1 MPFPSPSR
9 QVRRG
14 LLALALVLPMLSL
27 ATLVGTAAWVNAHG
41 GLASSLTTLVRST
54 ALLASGVESMTLPGT
69 LTAVQAATLEDVHA
83 TTCGYTWV
91 NDDGEDDENG
101 DALGF
106 GFAMIEPDGKNSFS
120 FSGDDGR
127 RSERLDRLMHSA
139 KVPTLWFGDD
149 GLEYVVTD
157 PATFERARKIVEPMQ
172 RIGGEM
178 GKVGGEMGRIGG
190 ELGKYGGR
198 LGALGG
204 RMGSISARLAV
215 TQMSSSERD
224 RLEAER
230 DRLQAEMERV
240 QAEMESLE
248 DGAIHQRQDELSRKM
263 DELSKQHRQALNK
276 ARPELRKL
284 FDEVRAKQKGEPIR
298 KGDGSI

>member
-1 MPFPSPSR
+1 MSFPSLPR

-14 LLALALVLPMLSL
+14 LLALTLVLPVLSV
-27 ATLVGTAAWVNAHG
+27 ATFAGAVAWVNAHG
-41 GLASSLTTLVRST
+41 GLASSLTTLVRSA
-54 ALLASGVESMTLPGT
+54 ALLASGIETLPGT
-69 LTAVQAATLEDVHA
+69 LTEVQAATLEDVHA

-91 NDDGEDDENG
+91 SDDGEDDDDDG
-101 DALGF
+101 DTLGF
-106 GFAMIEPDGKNSFS
+106 GFALIEPEGRNTFS
-120 FSGDDGR
+120 FGGDDGR
-127 RSERLDRLMHSA
+127 RSEKLDRLMHSRKA
-139 KVPTLWFGDD
+139 PALWFGDD

-157 PATFERARKIVEPMQ
+157 PATIERARTIVEPLG

-190 ELGKYGGR
+190 QLGRYGGR

-204 RMGSISARLAV
+204 RMGGISARLAV

-230 DRLQAEMERV
+230 DRLQEEMERV

-248 DGAIHQRQDELSRKM
+248 DGSIHQRQDELSRQM
-263 DELSKQHRQALNK
+263 DELSKQHRQALKK

>member
-1 MPFPSPSR
+1 MPSPSPSR

-14 LLALALVLPMLSL
+14 LFALALVLPLLSL
-27 ATLVGTAAWVNAHG
+27 ASLAGAVAWAKAHG
-41 GLASSLTTLVRST
+41 GLASSLTTLVRGT
-54 ALLASGVESMTLPGT
+54 AFLAAGLENLPGT

-83 TTCGYTWV
+83 SACGYTWV
-91 NDDGEDDENG
+91 NEDGEDG

-120 FSGDDGR
+120 FSGDHGNRSR
-127 RSERLDRLMHSA
+127 RLEALMHSA
-139 KVPTLWFGDD
+139 RVPSLWFGDD

-157 PATFERARKIVEPMQ
+157 PATVERARKICEPLQ
-172 RIGGEM
+172 RIGREM

-190 ELGKYGGR
+190 EMGRYGGR
-198 LGALGG
+198 LGSIGG
-204 RMGSISARLAV
+204 RMGSISARLA
-215 TQMSSSERD
+215 TTRMSSSERD

-230 DRLQAEMERV
+230 DRLQDEMERV

-248 DGAIHQRQDELSRKM
+248 DGSVHERQAELSGRL
-263 DELSKQHRQALNK
+263 DELSKQHKQALAK

-284 FDEVRAKQKGEPIR
+284 FEEVRAKQKGEPVER
-298 KGDGSI
+298 GDSSI